1 MKSVLRR
8 QIAVPQDYGSWVFIF
23 SPLLIGIFEGRG
35 VRLGTVAFTLCAGIA
50 FLLRQPLTTIVKIY
64 SGRRARTDLP
74 AALFWMLACGLIG
87 LFGFAALAVLGDGF
101 AA

>member
-1 MKSVLRR
+1 MGIHLQPAADRDFR
-8 QIAVPQDYGSWVFIF
+8 GPGR
-23 SPLLIGIFEGRG
+23 SPRHSGLHTF
-35 VRLGTVAFTLCAGIA
+35 AGIA

-87 LFGFAALAVLGDGF
+87 LFEFAALAVLGDGF